1 MFHVALWSPD
11 NASLCTLALAAFG
24 RAAGAATVETTGC
37 APGDAIISTTA
48 SEMTLAMGIPPGG
61 CRPVPLDSVKSN
73 VDVLI
78 QLNGPT
84 DAPTPVHGSPIRLA
98 WNLDASAK
106 AVTPHDYRTL
116 LADLERLS
124 SDFFQRGYFAALIEM
139 RNTHSL
145 VLDNIS
151 DAIVAHDLN
160 RIILHFN
167 RAAEQLTG
175 FSRSEVLNR
184 DCHQVFR
191 GPMCG
196 GKCQFCDSGLPP
208 HEVSHE
214 EMTIV
219 NRSGESRRVS
229 VTRRFLTAADGTKMG
244 ILASFKDITREH
256 ALARRIGEASRFS
269 GIISRDKRMLEIFDL
284 IGELAN
290 STAPVMIQGESGTGK
305 ELVAAAIHNE
315 GARAGRQFVP
325 VNCGALPESLLE
337 SELFGHVKG
346 AFTGAFRDKKG
357 RFELADGGTIF
368 LDEIGDISPAMQ
380 VKLLRVLQ
388 EGTFE
393 RVGGEQTIRADVRVI
408 SATNKDISDE
418 ITAGRFR
425 EDLFYRLSVVPLW
438 LPPLR
443 DRRNDIPL
451 LATHILTGLLKSA
464 GRETL
469 TLSNEAMDVLLSH
482 TWPGNVRELQNWLQF
497 ALIKCHDGAIRPE
510 HLPPMQHR
518 FATRAPELRHP
529 RKLDAEAVKYAIQQA
544 AGNKVEAARIL
555 GISRATLY
563 RFMEAANVPL

>member
-1 MFHVALWSPD
+1 MIHVALWSPD
-11 NASLCTLALAAFG
+11 NASLCSLALAAFG
-24 RAAGAATVETTGC
+24 RAAGATAVKATGC
-37 APGDAIISTTA
+37 APPDSAIGTTA
-48 SEMTLAMGIPPGG
+48 TEMTRDMGIPPET
-61 CRPVPLDSVKSN
+61 CRPVPPESVQDN

-78 QLNGPT
+78 QLNGPAT
-84 DAPTPVHGSPIRLA
+84 TPTPIPGSPIRLA
-98 WNLDASAK
+98 WNLDAAAK
-106 AVTPHDYRTL
+106 AVTPHDYRNL

-124 SDFFQRGYFAALIEM
+124 GDFFHRGYFAALIEM
-139 RNTHSL
+139 RNTHNL
-145 VLDNIS
+145 MLDNIS
-151 DAIVAHDLN
+151 DGIVAHDLN
-160 RIILHFN
+160 RVILHFN
-167 RAAEQLTG
+167 TAAEQLTG
-175 FSRSEVLNR
+175 YSRAEVLNR
-184 DCHQVFR
+184 DCHQAFH

-196 GKCQFCDSGLPP
+196 GKCQFCNSELPP
-208 HEVSHE
+208 HEVSQE
-214 EMTIV
+214 EMSIV
-219 NRSGESRRVS
+219 NRNGESRRVS
-229 VTRRFLTAADGTKMG
+229 VTRRFLKAADGTKLG
-244 ILASFKDITREH
+244 IMASFKDITREH
-256 ALARRIGEASRFS
+256 ALARRIGEASSFA
-269 GIISRDKRMLEIFDL
+269 GIISQDKRMLEIFDL

-290 STAPVMIQGESGTGK
+290 SNAPVMIQGESGTGK
-305 ELVAAAIHNE
+305 ELIAAAIHNE
-315 GARAGRQFVP
+315 GARAGKQFVP

-418 ITAGRFR
+418 IASGRFR

-443 DRRNDIPL
+443 DRRTDIPL
-451 LATHILTGLLKSA
+451 LASHILADLLKSTNRT
-464 GRETL
+464 GI
-469 TLSNEAMDVLLSH
+469 TLSPEAMDVFLSH

-518 FATRAPELRHP
+518 LATRAPELRHP

-555 GISRATLY
+555 GVSRATLY
-563 RFMEAANVPL
+563 RFMEAAEMPL